1 VSLDAASR
9 YEIAGGT
16 VTGRSHAI
24 SGKPN
29 QDAHAWLCRGDVLV
43 AVVCDGC
50 GSSAHSEV
58 GAQLGARLCA
68 ERLSARLVEGAALDA
83 PTLWDG
89 LRDDVLGALG
99 ELGGAMGGRLA
110 ETVSDHFLF
119 TVVGLAVS
127 GELGCVFAAGDGIA
141 AVDGAVTRLGPFP
154 GNEPPYLAYGL
165 LSRGAPGFTVVRTFT
180 GARSALIGTDGAADL
195 ADLAHRSLPGGGAEV
210 GPLSQLWEED
220 RYFQNGD
227 ALRRRL
233 ALVNREVTRPRW
245 EERRIE
251 RDVGLLGDDTTVV
264 VVRRKQG

>member
-1 VSLDAASR
+1 MSLDAASR

-16 VTGRSHAI
+16 VTGRSHVL

-29 QDAHAWLCRGDVLV
+29 QDAHAWLCRGEVLV

-58 GAQLGARLCA
+58 GAQLGARLCT
-68 ERLSARLVEGAALDA
+68 ARLAARLAEGAALDDPA
-83 PTLWDG
+83 LWDG
-89 LRDDVLGALG
+89 LRGDVLGTLGALG
-99 ELGGAMGGRLA
+99 AAMGGRLA
-110 ETVSDHFLF
+110 DTVADHFLF
-119 TVVGLAVS
+119 TVVGLAFR
-127 GELGCVFAAGDGIA
+127 GDEGCVFAAGDGIA

-165 LSRGAPGFTVVRTFT
+165 LSASAPGFSVVRTFT
-180 GARSALIGTDGAADL
+180 GARSALLGTDGAADL
-195 ADLAHRSLPGGGAEV
+195 ADLAARPLPGGGAEV
-210 GPLSQLWEED
+210 GPLSQLWEQD
-220 RYFQNGD
+220 RYFENGD

-245 EERRIE
+245 DERRIE

-264 VVRRKQG
+264 VVRRKAG